1 MMIYFKKRIP
11 AFKLSEETEGLVNH
25 TNDYRKK
32 SAAELNELEK
42 YFIKRL
48 NRLLIEAAYP
58 AHSPNI
64 KVTRLTKDLENDYFI
79 YLSDTSWNQYK
90 YVISNKDIKI
100 SKAYMLIGEINASS
114 KASVHADKE
123 KTLPRLAQA
132 IIKAKDAIDEAIA

>member
-1 MMIYFKKRIP
+1 M
-11 AFKLSEETEGLVNH
+11 
-25 TNDYRKK
+25 
-32 SAAELNELEK
+32 
-42 YFIKRL
+42 
-48 NRLLIEAAYP
+48 LIEAAYP